1 MSQESLIVLATL
13 IAYKLVLVAVG
24 LWASSRNRT
33 ESDFFIAGQGLGP
46 WVAGLSYAA
55 STSSAWVLLGF
66 SGFVYANGLSALWM
80 VPGIW
85 AGYVAIW
92 LWFGRR
98 LRDETGREGH
108 VTTADFLSGGQSVTG
123 KRLIGAVAAVMI
135 LFCFIFYIAAQFGA
149 AAQAFE
155 TQFALPQLESVLV
168 GAGIVLLYSLLGGF
182 WAVSVTD
189 MLQGALMLVVAILLP
204 VAALVAA
211 GGPSE
216 VLATLAA
223 NESPAYLSFGGD
235 MPVMLLAGFVI
246 GVWGVGLGA
255 LGQPQLI
262 TRLMAVKDEAARLRG
277 FQIAIVWAVL
287 VFAGMTMLGLSGRA
301 LVGAGSNGEAL
312 FYQVARDYLPPV
324 IGGLVIA
331 AVLSAV
337 MSTVDSILLVA
348 AAAVSRDLGVSR
360 RFAGREVLVSRVVM
374 IAIALIAVWM
384 TLALPSTIFARV
396 LFAWAALGAA
406 FGPVIVMRVV
416 GVQSGH
422 MAVLAAMIVGFG
434 LTVFFN
440 AMGALDPDSLP
451 GPAALAAQWAHL
463 PGDPFERVFPWIPAL
478 LILWFGRV
486 GPARDQS

>member
-13 IAYKLVLVAVG
+13 VGYKLLLIGVG
-24 LWASSRNRT
+24 VWASRRNQT

-66 SGFVYANGLSALWM
+66 SGFVYLNGLSALWM

-85 AGYVAIW
+85 GGYVAVW

-98 LRDETGREGH
+98 LRAETQAEGH
-108 VTTADFLSGGQSVTG
+108 VTTADFLAGGQSPGG
-123 KRLIGAVAAVMI
+123 KRLIAMVAAFMI

-155 TQFALPQLESVLV
+155 TQFALPRLESVLV
-168 GAGIVLLYSLLGGF
+168 GAGVVLVYSLLGGF

-189 MLQGALMLVVAILLP
+189 MLQGALMLLVALLLP

-211 GGPSE
+211 GGPAGVMAS
-216 VLATLAA
+216 LSA
-223 NESPAYLSFGGD
+223 NESAAYLSFGGD

-262 TRLMAVKDEAARLRG
+262 ARLMAVKDEAARRRG

-287 VFAGMTMLGLSGRA
+287 VFVGMTVLGLAGRA
-301 LVGAGSNGEAL
+301 LVGAGSNGEAV
-312 FYQVARDYLPPV
+312 FYQVARDFLPPIV
-324 IGGLVIA
+324 GGLVIA

-348 AAAVSRDLGVSR
+348 ASAVSRDLGVSR
-360 RFAGREVLVSRVVM
+360 RFAGQEVTVSRIVM
-374 IAIALIAVWM
+374 VAIALVAVWM

-406 FGPVIVMRVV
+406 FGPVIVMRVC

-422 MAVLAAMIVGFG
+422 RAVLAAMIVGFG

-440 AMGALDPDSLP
+440 AMGALDPAGLP
-451 GPAALAAQWAHL
+451 APAAMAAHWAQL
-463 PGDPFERVFPWIPAL
+463 PGDPFERVFPWVPAL

-486 GPARDQS
+486 RGRV

>member
-1 MSQESLIVLATL
+1 MSQDNLIVLATL
-13 IAYKLVLVAVG
+13 VAYKLLLVAVG
-24 LWASSRNRT
+24 VWASRRNQT
-33 ESDFFIAGQGLGP
+33 ESDFLIAGQGLGP

-66 SGFVYANGLSALWM
+66 SGFVYVNGLSALWM

-85 AGYVAIW
+85 VGYVAVW

-98 LRDETGREGH
+98 LRAETADEGH
-108 VTTADFLSGGQSVTG
+108 VTTADFLAGGQSPGG
-123 KRLIGAVAAVMI
+123 KRLIAGVAAAMI

-155 TQFALPQLESVLV
+155 TQFSLPRVESVLV
-168 GAGIVLLYSLLGGF
+168 GAGVVLVYSLLGGF

-189 MLQGALMLVVAILLP
+189 MLQGALMLLVAVLLP
-204 VAALVAA
+204 IAALVAA
-211 GGPSE
+211 GGPFG
-216 VLATLAA
+216 VMATLQA
-223 NESPAYLSFGGD
+223 NEATAYLSLAGD
-235 MPVMLLAGFVI
+235 MPAMLLAGFVI

-262 TRLMAVKDEAARLRG
+262 TRLMAVKDEAARKRG
-277 FQIAIVWAVL
+277 FQIAIIWAIL
-287 VFAGMTMLGLSGRA
+287 VFTGMTVLALSGRA

-312 FYQVARDYLPPV
+312 FYQVARDYLPPL

-360 RFAGREVLVSRVVM
+360 RFAGQEVLVSRLVMVGIAVV
-374 IAIALIAVWM
+374 AVWM
-384 TLALPSTIFARV
+384 TLSLPSTIFARV

-406 FGPVIVMRVV
+406 FGPIIVMRVV
-416 GVQSGH
+416 GIQSGH
-422 MAVLAAMIVGFG
+422 RAVLAAMIVGFG

-440 AMGALDPDSLP
+440 AMGAMDAASLP

-486 GPARDQS
+486 RMAT